1 MEPKHNNDYLPPV
14 ELPPMQEVPAQAV
27 GPEQSPAG
35 PEIRGTQSA
44 HAAGSDGTNYG
55 TPQGAVSGMPSD
67 GVGISGQPQ
76 TSVTPV
82 HTAGLIADDA
92 DLIEKE
98 WVLKA
103 KAIVAHTRKDPHLQ
117 NLEMT
122 NIKADYLK
130 KRYNKDLK
138 TSGS

>member
-1 MEPKHNNDYLPPV
+1 MEPKHNNDYLPAA
-14 ELPPMQEVPAQAV
+14 ELPPLDQPYGPGV
-27 GPEQSPAG
+27 GPEQRPAR
-35 PEIRGTQSA
+35 PEIRGTPPPVT
-44 HAAGSDGTNYG
+44 AGSGAGGTGSSFG
-55 TPQGAVSGMPSD
+55 TPASASSASSNPAA
-67 GVGISGQPQ
+67 QPQ
-76 TSVTPV
+76 PTTVPAQTS
-82 HTAGLIADDA
+82 GLIADDA

-103 KAIVAHTRKDPHLQ
+103 KAIVAHTRSDPHQQ
-117 NLEMT
+117 NIEMT